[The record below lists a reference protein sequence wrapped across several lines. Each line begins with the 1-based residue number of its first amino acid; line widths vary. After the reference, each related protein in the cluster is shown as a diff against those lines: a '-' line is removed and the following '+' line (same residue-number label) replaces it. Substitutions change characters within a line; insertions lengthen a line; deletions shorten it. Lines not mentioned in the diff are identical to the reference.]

1 MNTQSVNQCPKVW
14 KRVQLCLE
22 ASPVISRFP
31 ILQQGLCL
39 SEGNSLGPVL
49 YWLFVGKSDS
59 SQARAKIVHGL
70 LRNRNM
76 KQTDLFA
83 SFGYQRFKCLGH
95 SCVSSVEGS
104 GCCRPHNRL
113 RPVRF

>member
-1 MNTQSVNQCPKVW
+1 MWRACVDEMNTQSIDQCAKVW

-22 ASPVISRFP
+22 ASPVIARFP
-31 ILQQGLCL
+31 ILQQRFCL

-49 YWLFVGKSDS
+49 YWLFGGKSDS
-59 SQARAKIVHGL
+59 SQAGSKIVNGL

-83 SFGYQRFKCLGH
+83 SLGYRRFEF
-95 SCVSSVEGS
+95 S
-104 GCCRPHNRL
+104 
-113 RPVRF
+113 

>member
-1 MNTQSVNQCPKVW
+1 MNTQSVNRCPKVW

-22 ASPVISRFP
+22 AAPVILRFP
-31 ILQQGLCL
+31 ILQQSFCL

-49 YWLFVGKSDS
+49 YRLFVGNSSD
-59 SQARAKIVHGL
+59 SQARSKIVNGL

-83 SFGYQRFKCLGH
+83 SLGYQRLTCF
-95 SCVSSVEGS
+95 
-104 GCCRPHNRL
+104 
-113 RPVRF
+113 